1 MTTTNYN
8 IQNEGAF
15 TSRPLFL
22 SDDSDFSSR
31 DDEEYVANMD
41 FMAIESDN
49 EVLFSDDES
58 DLSYYELHDTFESL
72 YDEFKKLYHKYSS
85 LKKKSCMFTC

>member
-1 MTTTNYN
+1 MR
-8 IQNEGAF
+8 ISMMIISSF
-15 TSRPLFL
+15 LWMKVIL

-31 DDEEYVANMD
+31 DDKEYVVNMD

-49 EVLFSDDES
+49 KVLFSDDES
-58 DLSYYELHDTFESL
+58 NLSYYELHDTFESL

-85 LKKKSCMFTC
+85 